1 MHPGRNRRWVP
12 LALSLLWLLLVVVVV
27 VVVEVV
33 VVVVV
38 VVLGTM
44 LAVCKS
50 E

>member
-1 MHPGRNRRWVP
+1 MHSGDNRRWVP
-12 LALSLLWLLLVVVVV
+12 LALSVLWLLLVVVVIAAAAAA
-27 VVVEVV
+27 
-33 VVVVV
+33 VVVV

>member
-1 MHPGRNRRWVP
+1 MHSGGNRRWVP

-27 VVVEVV
+27 VVV
-33 VVVVV
+33 

-44 LAVCKS
+44 LAVYKS

>member
-1 MHPGRNRRWVP
+1 MHSGGTRRWVP

-27 VVVEVV
+27 VVV
-33 VVVVV
+33 V

-44 LAVCKS
+44 LAVYKS

>member
-1 MHPGRNRRWVP
+1 MHSGGNRRWVP
-12 LALSLLWLLLVVVVV
+12 LALSLLWLLLVVLVV
-27 VVVEVV
+27 VV

-44 LAVCKS
+44 LAVYKS

>member
-1 MHPGRNRRWVP
+1 MHSGGNRRWVP

-27 VVVEVV
+27 VVV
-33 VVVVV
+33 V

-44 LAVCKS
+44 LAVYKS